1 MANNNPWLY
10 AGLSSSFP
18 NIEKA
23 DNNKTRICLPTPD
36 PWDSPK
42 ETPHQSCKTFMKPS
56 SPSTTTSLDETP
68 ISEAQ
73 QNSIMVFRYKERI
86 YAIEQAC
93 PHQAYPLTRASL
105 SDIEDFG
112 IVLSVGITCPK
123 HGWTFDLHT
132 GEADVSRYK
141 LGLYEVEM
149 RDGENDDEQVW
160 VRKKER
166 KRIG

>member
-10 AGLSSSFP
+10 AGPSSSFP
-18 NIEKA
+18 NISRSS
-23 DNNKTRICLPTPD
+23 DNKTRICPQTPD
-36 PWDSPK
+36 PDDLP
-42 ETPHQSCKTFMKPS
+42 PQHQPCKTFTKPS
-56 SPSTTTSLDETP
+56 PDSSPTLTPTP
-68 ISEAQ
+68 ISEAPP
-73 QNSIMVFRYKERI
+73 NSLMIFRYKERI

-93 PHQAYPLTRASL
+93 PHQGYPLTKASL

-112 IVLSVGITCPK
+112 IVLSVGVTCPK

-132 GEADVSRYK
+132 GEADVSRYR
-141 LGLYEVEM
+141 LGLYEVEV
-149 RDGENDDEQVW
+149 REGEDGEEGVW